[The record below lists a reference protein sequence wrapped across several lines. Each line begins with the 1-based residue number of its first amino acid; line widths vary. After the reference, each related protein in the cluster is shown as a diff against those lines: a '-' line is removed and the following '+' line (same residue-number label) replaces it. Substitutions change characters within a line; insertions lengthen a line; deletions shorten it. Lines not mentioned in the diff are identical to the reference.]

1 MFDTP
6 KRRPGRGGGGG
17 GGGRPITPNGV
28 LRFVVELFAF
38 FSLGYWG
45 YLAWPYPFPGV
56 FFMIGLPLFAMALW
70 WLFRSPRAVVKN
82 DPVGKA
88 IVEIAVMGAAV
99 YTWFS
104 LGYPLVGTVF
114 GVVAVVSGVV
124 NFRRENAR

>member
-17 GGGRPITPNGV
+17 NNQPIKANSV
-28 LRFVVELFAF
+28 LRFFLELFAF
-38 FSLGYWG
+38 FSLGFWG
-45 YLAWPYPFPGV
+45 YMAWPFPFPGI
-56 FFMIGLPLFAMALW
+56 FFAIGLPLFAIILW
-70 WLFRSPRAVVKN
+70 AVFRSPKALVKN

-104 LGYPLVGTVF
+104 LSYPLVGTVF
-114 GVVAVVSGVV
+114 GILALVSGVL
-124 NFRRENAR
+124 NFRRENAE